1 MKFKRLY
8 LRLSQTDILKAS
20 KRYHFDEHQ
29 KLFYEIYKKLVK
41 QIQPVLYYNYEYF
54 DRNRMIGIISLGTA
68 PDSFIDRYQHQE
80 RFLEA
85 YAVDCLSLELL
96 SCSYKQLK
104 EIVYREQRQFLENMH
119 FCDTEELIALIPKL
133 KQSWSSFP
141 ITVNDSGAL
150 LPSKT
155 VVFYGYLGRQ
165 TCSFEHACKTCSRQD
180 CIFRAT
186 TGEAK

>member
-1 MKFKRLY
+1 M
-8 LRLSQTDILKAS
+8 DIEKAS
-20 KRYHFDEHQ
+20 KRYHFAEHK
-29 KLFYEIYKKLVK
+29 KLFCEIYKKLVK

-54 DRNRMIGIISLGTA
+54 DRNKMVGVISLGTA
-68 PDSFIDRYQHQE
+68 PDLLIDQYQQQE

-104 EIVYREQRQFLENMH
+104 EIVYREQRQFLAEIH
-119 FCDTEELIALIPKL
+119 FCETEELVTLIPKL
-133 KQSWSSFP
+133 KRSCSSFP
-141 ITVNDSGAL
+141 VVVNEAGAL

-165 TCSFEHACKTCSRQD
+165 GCSFEHMCTTCSKQD
-180 CIFRAT
+180 CIFRTT
-186 TGEAK
+186 TGETK